1 MISSTFLAIRHTS
14 EMSKNTDRDCVV
26 VWFWGQAEFVK
37 RNASAKWIE
46 WLLLLWFEDQSPF
59 ISCSFVGDRL
69 GQLRTD
75 GPQMLHGRR
84 SNPIGGAGPQ
94 HNGDWL
100 VQALPYLLHGGPNDG
115 AAHPPLLSDVPGEH
129 HWALLWA
136 ILRLAPKYKVLLLR
150 LRFHSRL
157 NRILGQ
163 VFFIN
168 PVAPRPGQPG
178 DDPPW
183 SRYLLVSHSRARW
196 QVRPLLGPNHST
208 HWKRTVILLIF
219 YKTVSPRDLWEAH
232 FFCCCNRPASQTR
245 RNILLSSD
253 LSDEKKKTKKT
264 CLMRKLQRRPRLP
277 TLITS
282 YGDHNTRR
290 ARLRFSYAPS
300 SQPTFDSHS
309 QDCLFTRC
317 VLIRGLDGSSVFSVE
332 STSPEKESGTALV
345 LFETPASHF
354 AGAWGT
360 AEDF

>member
-1 MISSTFLAIRHTS
+1 MLTHQCGRLAQVQPHRSSVTVDSQFCFLRYLLVTTEACFLFFFVYLYSLSLTKCISNPNLTLDTRCELWSLIVNVLSFLNDLLDISCNTS
-14 EMSKNTDRDCVV
+14 HIWNEQNTDRDCVV

-163 VFFIN
+163 VFFYKSCS
-168 PVAPRPGQPG
+168 PAPG
-178 DDPPW
+178 
-183 SRYLLVSHSRARW
+183 SARW
-196 QVRPLLGPNHST
+196 WSPLEQIPVGISLKGPLTGPTTLGAEPLHSLET
-208 HWKRTVILLIF
+208 YCNSFDIL
-219 YKTVSPRDLWEAH
+219 
-232 FFCCCNRPASQTR
+232 
-245 RNILLSSD
+245 
-253 LSDEKKKTKKT
+253 
-264 CLMRKLQRRPRLP
+264 
-277 TLITS
+277 
-282 YGDHNTRR
+282 
-290 ARLRFSYAPS
+290 
-300 SQPTFDSHS
+300 
-309 QDCLFTRC
+309 
-317 VLIRGLDGSSVFSVE
+317 
-332 STSPEKESGTALV
+332 
-345 LFETPASHF
+345 
-354 AGAWGT
+354 
-360 AEDF
+360 

>member
-1 MISSTFLAIRHTS
+1 
-14 EMSKNTDRDCVV
+14 
-26 VWFWGQAEFVK
+26 
-37 RNASAKWIE
+37 
-46 WLLLLWFEDQSPF
+46 
-59 ISCSFVGDRL
+59 
-69 GQLRTD
+69 
-75 GPQMLHGRR
+75 MLHGRR

-115 AAHPPLLSDVPGEH
+115 AAHPPLLPDVPGEH

-157 NRILGQ
+157 NRILGH

-219 YKTVSPRDLWEAH
+219 YKTVSPRPPPPPPPPETYGKHISFVVAT
-232 FFCCCNRPASQTR
+232 NR
-245 RNILLSSD
+245 
-253 LSDEKKKTKKT
+253 LSDSQEHFALFRSLWWKKKTKKNLLNEET
-264 CLMRKLQRRPRLP
+264 SKEASVADIDHILWGPQYTAGSASLQQ
-277 TLITS
+277 
-282 YGDHNTRR
+282 R
-290 ARLRFSYAPS
+290 AFFTAYIRFSFPG
-300 SQPTFDSHS
+300 
-309 QDCLFTRC
+309 L
-317 VLIRGLDGSSVFSVE
+317 LIVSLC
-332 STSPEKESGTALV
+332 P
-345 LFETPASHF
+345 H
-354 AGAWGT
+354 
-360 AEDF
+360 